1 MVKEYHVEV
10 KMEMAG
16 MHQVKK
22 GKGGFQ
28 AEAAAGEAQ
37 PGMEHGCWKPR
48 LVNAEEPS
56 TEGGGEQVR

>member
-1 MVKEYHVEV
+1 
-10 KMEMAG
+10 MEMAG

-28 AEAAAGEAQ
+28 TEAAAGEAQ

-48 LVNAEEPS
+48 LVNAEEAS
-56 TEGGGEQVR
+56 TEGGGKQVR